1 MLQCKTLRTYY
12 DAALNKLALLLV
24 YSRGVQ
30 SQWWNPHHSPYQDVS
45 SVLGQWSAPTGP
57 QGCQHH
63 PLVQKQGWSLIL
75 RQPPRDQPPQHCR
88 QDTGPYHAEP
98 DHQAHTGWCCVWES
112 VWLQKAEGHGG
123 YGLCYQAAPG
133 KMCRA
138 APSPPPAL
146 HRSHQGIRHSEPS
159 CTLGDTQQARMP
171 TSFCTDH
178 PLLPWWHVLQGHRKW
193 WRLGPISSV
202 KWSEARLRAC
212 PNTVQSPL
220 CSDAFCSSLPNWGR
234 SQNPLPHWWRCLQ
247 PPPTEVI
254 HQSDSGHCARLPLCI
269 WLRTC
274 SSLRGRLTGAGCLFR
289 HCSKVIRANSEHQ
302 ENWSVE
308 TARPKHCSAP
318 TQHHHG
324 WKCAEKC
331 RHFQIP
337 RQLHKL
343 CSQPWWWG
351 SVPHLTS
358 KPGIWAPPHTSMAWA
373 GHLDQDQA
381 ERIPSCCATVSPV
394 RLRDLDLLQA
404 AYQETGPVSPALP
417 SQSSP
422 CQLEGPCAKPGDP
435 SQGWAH
441 WHWSHVKPG
450 TASLVRTCHSHGWQQ
465 TSKTTVPCWAL
476 NWKTAQ
482 RWAEEAV
489 QRCAEIYPQ
498 GLQHPSWQVASLGPG
513 PAGLEGSYSQGHKP
527 LWEKPSTEPGWKEI
541 SKEEQSAKP

>member
-1 MLQCKTLRTYY
+1 MNCEIWSSLNPNCIEKAPIFIPFGLLQEIRCKSTWPCWSIYASNDLCT
-12 DAALNKLALLLV
+12 
-24 YSRGVQ
+24 
-30 SQWWNPHHSPYQDVS
+30 HSIYIEVVD
-45 SVLGQWSAPTGP
+45 
-57 QGCQHH
+57 
-63 PLVQKQGWSLIL
+63 
-75 RQPPRDQPPQHCR
+75 
-88 QDTGPYHAEP
+88 
-98 DHQAHTGWCCVWES
+98 
-112 VWLQKAEGHGG
+112 
-123 YGLCYQAAPG
+123 
-133 KMCRA
+133 
-138 APSPPPAL
+138 
-146 HRSHQGIRHSEPS
+146 
-159 CTLGDTQQARMP
+159 DTQQARMP

-254 HQSDSGHCARLPLCI
+254 HQSDSGHCARLPLCR

-274 SSLRGRLTGAGCLFR
+274 SSLRGRLTGAGWLFR

-358 KPGIWAPPHTSMAWA
+358 KPGIWAPPHTNMAWA

-381 ERIPSCCATVSPV
+381 EAYTELLCYRLSCTAARLGHATGGIPRNWTSFTCVAFAKFSVSAG
-394 RLRDLDLLQA
+394 R
-404 AYQETGPVSPALP
+404 TM
-417 SQSSP
+417 
-422 CQLEGPCAKPGDP
+422 CQTRR
-435 SQGWAH
+435 SF
-441 WHWSHVKPG
+441 
-450 TASLVRTCHSHGWQQ
+450 
-465 TSKTTVPCWAL
+465 
-476 NWKTAQ
+476 
-482 RWAEEAV
+482 
-489 QRCAEIYPQ
+489 
-498 GLQHPSWQVASLGPG
+498 
-513 PAGLEGSYSQGHKP
+513 AGLSSLALKP
-527 LWEKPSTEPGWKEI
+527 C
-541 SKEEQSAKP
+541 